1 MKKVLT
7 NMKSIKILEQFIIK
21 KGFNVYCYNKYGF
34 DKNKYTIND
43 YDMNRFYDKYIV
55 YDWQGYTEDG
65 YNKKI
70 IQLGLN

>member
-1 MKKVLT
+1 MTKVLT

-21 KGFNVYCYNKYGF
+21 KGFNVYD

-65 YNKKI
+65 YNKK
-70 IQLGLN
+70 GFDK